1 MKIIVD
7 TNIWISFVIGKR
19 LSSLQKIVHTLHRSA
34 RATEASQVAAALE
47 AAATWET
54 CEFSSSATSIHR

>member
-34 RATEASQVAAALE
+34 RATEASQSSG
-47 AAATWET
+47 
-54 CEFSSSATSIHR
+54 CFGSSSYLGNL